1 MTVSYIRA
9 DKDFDNIYEQ
19 LKLVN
24 AYSEQM
30 NLPIDTEMIDHLSQS
45 KRISDRPNVVELFRS
60 LNNDTLLMYDV
71 WVMSTNVEDLVQ
83 MFSCLLKNNI
93 EIHFIKQGI
102 KINIQ
107 SDIMV
112 VLGLIDQL
120 RQLVQNEDKKGI
132 GRPRGSK
139 SVSKFDAHLEEIVA
153 LLKKGQSVSEIA
165 RHLGV
170 SRSSLKDYVESRE
183 LKALLLSPIHSSS
196 NTDAR
201 ALMME
206 TIQCPAL
213 NTIKENQL

>member
-19 LKLVN
+19 LKLIN

-30 NLPIDTEMIDHLSQS
+30 SLPIDKEMIDHLSQS
-45 KRISDRPNVVELFRS
+45 KRISDRTDVVELFRS
-60 LNNDTLLMYDV
+60 LKNATLLMYDV
-71 WVMSTNVEDLVQ
+71 WVMSTNIEDLVQ
-83 MFSCLLKNNI
+83 MFSCLLKNNL

-139 SVSKFDAHLEEIVA
+139 SVSKFDTHLEEIVG
-153 LLKKGQSVSEIA
+153 LLKQGQSVSEIA

-183 LKALLLSPIHSSS
+183 LKTLLMNPIYSS
-196 NTDAR
+196 NSTDAR
-201 ALMME
+201 ALMIE

-213 NTIKENQL
+213 NTAKENQL